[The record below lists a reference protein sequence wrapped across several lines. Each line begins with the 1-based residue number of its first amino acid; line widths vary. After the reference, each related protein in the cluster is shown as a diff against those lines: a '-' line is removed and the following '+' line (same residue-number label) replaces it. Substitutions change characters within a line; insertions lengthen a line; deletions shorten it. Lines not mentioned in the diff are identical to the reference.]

1 MTMTIAV
8 AGKGGTGKTT
18 FCGLLVRY
26 LVAHKGGKILAIDA
40 DPSSNLHLVLGMHL
54 TQTIGDIRE
63 EARTGVT
70 PGQTRQDFLSYAVRM
85 AVEEG
90 DDFDLLAMGRPE
102 GQGCYCAANHMLRN
116 IMDGINRGYDW
127 VVMDNEAGME
137 HLSRRTTRDVDHLI
151 LVSDASMRG
160 MVAAEAMVGLSKD
173 LEVRVRN
180 THLIIN
186 RVQGELTPALRAK
199 AEGMGVPLLAA
210 LPYDPLIAE
219 YDSQGR
225 ALVELPDDALISRAV
240 AEVARQLVG

>member
-1 MTMTIAV
+1 
-8 AGKGGTGKTT
+8 
-18 FCGLLVRY
+18 
-26 LVAHKGGKILAIDA
+26 
-40 DPSSNLHLVLGMHL
+40 
-54 TQTIGDIRE
+54 
-63 EARTGVT
+63 
-70 PGQTRQDFLSYAVRM
+70 
-85 AVEEG
+85 
-90 DDFDLLAMGRPE
+90 
-102 GQGCYCAANHMLRN
+102 
-116 IMDGINRGYDW
+116 

-199 AEGMGVPLLAA
+199 AEGMGVPLLAT

-240 AEVARQLVG
+240 AEVAQQLVG